1 MKLGP
6 LSTDSFIERWF
17 EGSMIYASQSMKVLK
32 LCISMYTDW
41 KIGEHYNGNV
51 LKALQK
57 LMISTKIA

>member
-1 MKLGP
+1 
-6 LSTDSFIERWF
+6 
-17 EGSMIYASQSMKVLK
+17 MKVLQYI
-32 LCISMYTDW
+32 LNINLHHL